1 MVQISKRPKHVFG
14 RDLRQRFMEESLLE
28 KRLERLGGSAH
39 LDEPMHTR
47 ASADSSSHITTD
59 PPHPHAPPP
68 ASCTTLE
75 YALSLGAV
83 ACVVAAAAFTLLYTS
98 PPVVHCDP
106 LGAAPLRFKVDVSDF
121 WRPKLSASVQ
131 LALTLTNAD
140 WLRPAVLDECKVV
153 VYEEATNL
161 RLGAATHGPIHVG
174 ARSKVAVSLAL
185 KGFGASLPRDEQ
197 RRLSEL
203 FLRHKALILTLVA
216 TATSQLPRV
225 KGAKPATSSPVVR
238 TSSAKKLDLAAAF
251 KDPFFQR
258 PAKEELPEEDEA
270 TRKPS
275 GASDH
280 ATVHDV
286 P

>member
-1 MVQISKRPKHVFG
+1 
-14 RDLRQRFMEESLLE
+14 MECALDQEGLLE
-28 KRLERLGGSAH
+28 KRLERLGRSAH
-39 LDEPMHTR
+39 LDEPLHTTR
-47 ASADSSSHITTD
+47 AASRHATTD
-59 PPHPHAPPP
+59 RPLHNAA
-68 ASCTTLE
+68 ASCRLLE
-75 YALSLGAV
+75 WALSLGAV
-83 ACVVAAAAFTLLYTS
+83 ACVVAAGAFALLYRS
-98 PPVVHCDP
+98 PPVVHCEA

-216 TATSQLPRV
+216 TATSRLPRV
-225 KGAKPATSSPVVR
+225 KGAMPATSSPVVR

-270 TRKPS
+270 TRKPGS
-275 GASDH
+275 ASDH